1 MPVDFERLTQLA
13 SADAPGFIRLR
24 RALIDELIA
33 RPESDTG
40 RLAAL
45 QREIDCRRATAL
57 APRQAL
63 EAVTQLLEER
73 VADLKVLSET
83 LTRLGAIPSA

>member
-1 MPVDFERLTQLA
+1 MPGDFERLAQLA

-24 RALIDELIA
+24 RALIDELIT
-33 RPESDTG
+33 RPEFDGG

-45 QREIDCRRATAL
+45 QREIDCRRASAL

-73 VADLKVLSET
+73 VADLQVLSE
-83 LTRLGAIPSA
+83 RLAQLNAASSA